1 MLSKVLHRCFMST
14 KCPRR
19 PLIAVIGATGTGKS
33 QVSKSSHLI
42 RKVLTALKLAVS
54 LAERFNGEIINGD
67 CIQMY
72 DGLPIATNKMPIEE
86 RKSIPHHL
94 LGGISL
100 RERPWQVTTFR
111 QNAVN
116 VIEEIH
122 SRGKL
127 PILVGGTHYYIQALL
142 FRDAILGG
150 NTQDLVDERSLEQ
163 TWPILKAS
171 KEEMLEELRKVDP
184 VMAGRWHPNDQ
195 RKIKRSLEIY
205 LTTGNKA
212 SEIYEHQQKR
222 KNGSNLN
229 QRGSTFMKDAAGEEG
244 QNPTSGTISPLLFEA
259 LVFWTHVDHNV
270 LNSRLDERVDA
281 MIGSGLISEVQSMYS
296 SLREMES
303 RGQEV
308 DQTSGI
314 WAAIGYKQFFPYLKA
329 SQATD
334 TGADRITDTDKLE
347 KLRQEGIERTK
358 IETRQFAR
366 SQIKWIRNS
375 LMRLLEENHLDKTL
389 YLLNATDSHVQICHI
404 KAVAYGLTRM
414 FLRGDTLPLPKSI
427 SSIAEQM
434 LAVKEKDDFYAR
446 YCNFCDKTLM
456 TGAQWTGHVKS
467 KKHLSAITPKK
478 DWRSLYPERIPKHTS
493 NTRDCPA

>member
-1 MLSKVLHRCFMST
+1 MSM

-19 PLIAVIGATGTGKS
+19 PLIAVIGATG
-33 QVSKSSHLI
+33 
-42 RKVLTALKLAVS
+42 TALKLAVS

-86 RKSIPHHL
+86 RKSVPHHL

-116 VIEEIH
+116 VIDEIH

-127 PILVGGTHYYIQALL
+127 PILVGGTHYYIQALI
-142 FRDAILGG
+142 FRDAILGET
-150 NTQDLVDERSLEQ
+150 TQHLVADGSLEH

-184 VMAGRWHPNDQ
+184 VMAARWHPNDQ

-205 LTTGNKA
+205 LTTGHKA
-212 SEIYEHQQKR
+212 SEIYEHQQKQ
-222 KNGSNLN
+222 KYGGKLN
-229 QRGSTFMKDAAGEEG
+229 QRESTLMKGAAGEEG
-244 QNPTSGTISPLLFEA
+244 QNPTSVTISPLSFDA
-259 LVFWTHVDHNV
+259 LVFWTHVDSNI

-281 MIGSGLISEVQSMYS
+281 MIGSGLISEVQSMFSY
-296 SLREMES
+296 LREMELG
-303 RGQEV
+303 GQEV
-308 DQTSGI
+308 DHTSGI
-314 WAAIGYKQFFPYLKA
+314 WAAIGYKQFLPYLSA
-329 SQATD
+329 TQATD

-358 IETRQFAR
+358 IETRQCAR

-375 LMRLLEENHLDKTL
+375 LLRLLEEHHLDKTL
-389 YLLNATDSHVQICHI
+389 YLLNATDSCAHICNI
-404 KAVAYGLTRM
+404 EAVAFGLTRM
-414 FLRGDTLPLPKSI
+414 FLRGDPLPLPKSV
-427 SSIAEQM
+427 SSIAERM
-434 LAVKEKDDFYAR
+434 LAVKEKDDLYAR

-456 TGAQWTGHVKS
+456 TEDQWTGHVKS
-467 KKHLSAITPKK
+467 KKHLSAIIPKK
-478 DWRSLYPERIPKHTS
+478 DWRSLYPARISKHTS
-493 NTRDCPA
+493 NALDYSA